1 MNVVVGVIAHGSDA
15 GVEQKMADW
24 LVESG
29 LDASLITL
37 SSTDV
42 NSLVENIRFDCDQLT
57 DTISTLLVDKKHVS
71 AEQLLDLEAYAKSK
85 NVPLRF
91 L

>member
-1 MNVVVGVIAHGSDA
+1 MNVVVGVIAHGSA
-15 GVEQKMADW
+15 IGVEQKMADW

-42 NSLVENIRFDCDQLT
+42 NALVDNIRFDCDQLT
-57 DTISTLLVDKKHVS
+57 DTISALLVDKKHVS
-71 AEQLLDLEAYAKSK
+71 LQQLSDLEAYAKSK